1 MRGIIRRSSLVF
13 VAAAVATG
21 CSGAASPSPTP
32 TPTPTLPASPT
43 ANPSAAALGWTVA
56 PLAQGSVTGL
66 PTAPLYINV
75 LDIPQAP
82 AASTQHAHI
91 AGLVYAAVGVHRVVI
106 QGGPTVDVQPGEGSF
121 IGQDIVHTHSN
132 PGTVPSQWYFI
143 AIRNVGGRIA
153 PPTFPGQSVLYET
166 PDLPALA
173 AGSYN
178 QRIDLITLER
188 GGRTPA
194 HQHGGVEALIV
205 LDGTVQVR
213 AAGQQPATVTKGKGA
228 YVLPN
233 TVMQVTNTGDGTAR
247 YLNFFVTLDGATFMT
262 PVTTVP

>member
-1 MRGIIRRSSLVF
+1 MQGIIRRSSLVF
-13 VAAAVATG
+13 VAAFVATACG
-21 CSGAASPSPTP
+21 GAAAPSPSR
-32 TPTPTLPASPT
+32 TLPASPT
-43 ANPSAAALGWTVA
+43 ANPSAAAVGWTVKN
-56 PLAQGSVTGL
+56 LAQGAVTGL

-75 LDIPQAP
+75 LDVPQAP

-91 AGLVYAAVGVHRVVI
+91 AGFVYAAVGVHRVVI
-106 QGGPTVDVQPGEGSF
+106 QGGPTVDVQPGEGGF
-121 IGQDIVHTHSN
+121 IGQDIVHTHTN

-173 AGSYN
+173 AGKYN
-178 QRIDLITLER
+178 QQMDLITLER

-194 HQHGGVEALIV
+194 HQHGGVETLVV

-213 AAGQQPATVTKGKGA
+213 VAGQQPATLTKGKGA
-228 YVLPN
+228 YVMPN
-233 TVMQVTNTGDGTAR
+233 NLMQVTNTGDGTAR
-247 YLNFFVTLDGATFMT
+247 YLNFFVTLDGATFFT
-262 PVTTVP
+262 PATAVP